1 MESQGGD
8 RDKTVRDRIARLEV
22 VGIVG
27 KTFGS
32 FTVSTRYYSE
42 HLTCV
47 NLFLPITTLR
57 GNYYYSHCVGEET
70 DWGQGLKK
78 FLKIP
83 EWSIKY
89 EMVDVARDETGKIGR
104 AEAKS

>member
-8 RDKTVRDRIARLEV
+8 RDKTVLDRIAGLEMV
-22 VGIVG
+22 RIVG

-42 HLTCV
+42 RLTCV

-57 GNYYYSHCVGEET
+57 GNYYSHCVGEET
-70 DWGQGLKK
+70 DWGQGLNK

-104 AEAKS
+104 EEAKS